1 MPTPETSRTVEH
13 EGEHH
18 LESDIVALAARIRA
32 DDAFADELYCAL
44 CNTDWQY
51 DDGTEWSGSWR
62 YAAGLVA
69 ELRELGECYLDF
81 YCSASGGEGTV
92 SGRVGAAM
100 TELGWHGTGH
110 GTQLGMIDFRTG
122 ERKVWID
129 GEWLDPDDTIDS

>member
-1 MPTPETSRTVEH
+1 VEH
-13 EGEHH
+13 ETEHR
-18 LESDIVALAARIRA
+18 LQSDLVALAARIRA

-44 CNTDWQY
+44 CNTDWQH

-62 YAAGLVA
+62 YAAGLMA

-92 SGRVGAAM
+92 TERVEVAM
-100 TELGWHGTGH
+100 ADLGWHGTAH
-110 GTQLGMIDFRTG
+110 GRQLWRIDYRTG

-129 GEWLDPDDTIDS
+129 GDWVDPDNTPS